1 MKPSSIPWI
10 IKYRPKRVED
20 VVDQEKAKELLIPW
34 IEKWIRGNPPDKK
47 GALLWG
53 PPGVGKTSLVEAICN
68 EYNLEKVELNASDFR
83 RKSDIERIALVA
95 ATKKPLPPKKGRIVL
110 LDEVDGLSPRGDE
123 GAISA
128 ILELLQKAKNPI
140 IMTANDPWGQ
150 HLRPIREK
158 VLMVEFKRIPKTKAI
173 PYLMK
178 ICENEGIYC
187 EKEALSYIW
196 EKNKGDLRAC
206 INDMQAIA
214 EAYGKITVDLAKALV
229 VERDRTLTPWEML
242 QSLFYAKYAW
252 QAKKAITSTDLDYDT
267 LFLWIAENV
276 PKQYGDDPEDLWRA
290 MEALSRADVY
300 YGRIKR
306 RMMWSLLPY
315 YFDMLGPGV
324 ALAKEK
330 YHKRAKWSY
339 PEKITLLARTKE
351 ERRLREEL
359 ATMLSLTQHVS
370 KGYARR
376 ELIPLLRFIAEH
388 NPEYF
393 AKLALGLRLSDEMI
407 KFLAKKHYR
416 TVIKIKE
423 KLLKEMEEE
432 ARIRA
437 AERARIRELENEKT
451 IDTKEEKKETSV
463 GMKVEK
469 EKKEGEEKKKSKKE
483 SKKETK
489 KGFTLLDFIG
499 KGKKG

>member
-1 MKPSSIPWI
+1 MKKSLPWI
-10 IKYRPKRVED
+10 IKYRPRRVED

-34 IEKWIRGNPPDKK
+34 IKKWLSGNPPGKR

-68 EYNLEKVELNASDFR
+68 EFNLEKVELNASDFR
-83 RKSDIERIALVA
+83 RKSDIEKIAIVA

-128 ILELLQKAKNPI
+128 ILELLERAKNPI

-158 VLMVEFKRIPKTKAI
+158 VLMIEFKRIPKTKAL
-173 PYLMK
+173 PYLIK
-178 ICENEGIYC
+178 ICENEGIQC
-187 EKEALSYIW
+187 EKEALAYIW
-196 EKNKGDLRAC
+196 EKNKGDLRSC

-214 EAYGKITVDLAKALV
+214 ETFGRITLDLAKALV

-242 QSLFYAKYAW
+242 QALFYAKYAW

-276 PKQYGDDPEDLWRA
+276 PKQYGDDPKDLWRA

-330 YHKRAKWSY
+330 YHRRARWSY

-351 ERRLREEL
+351 ERRIREEL
-359 ATMLSLTQHVS
+359 ATMLSLSQHVS
-370 KGYARR
+370 KSYAKR
-376 ELIPLLRFIAEH
+376 EIIPLLKFIAKH
-388 NPEYF
+388 NPPYF
-393 AKLALGLRLSDEMI
+393 ARLALGLHLSDEMI
-407 KFLAKKHYR
+407 KYLAGKEYR
-416 TVIKIKE
+416 TVIKLKN
-423 KLLKEMEEE
+423 KLIEE
-432 ARIRA
+432 AEELAKIQA
-437 AERARIRELENEKT
+437 AKEAKEYAEKSTERVEESTK
-451 IDTKEEKKETSV
+451 KEEKTGREASKRA
-463 GMKVEK
+463 EK
-469 EKKEGEEKKKSKKE
+469 PKG
-483 SKKETK
+483 
-489 KGFTLLDFIG
+489 GFTLLDFIS
-499 KGKKG
+499 KKRG

>member
-1 MKPSSIPWI
+1 MKKSIPWI

-20 VVDQEKAKELLIPW
+20 VVNQEKAKELLIPW
-34 IEKWIRGNPPDKK
+34 IKKWLSGNPPEKK

-68 EYNLEKVELNASDFR
+68 EYNLEKIELNASDFR
-83 RKSDIERIALVA
+83 RKKDIERIALVA
-95 ATKKPLPPKKGRIVL
+95 ATKRPLPPKKGRIVL

-128 ILELLQKAKNPI
+128 ILELLEKARNPI

-150 HLRPIREK
+150 HLRPIRER
-158 VLMVEFKRIPKTKAI
+158 VLMVEFKRIPKTKAL

-178 ICENEGIYC
+178 ICESEGIYC
-187 EKEALSYIW
+187 EKQALAYIW

-214 EAYGKITVDLAKALV
+214 EAYGKITLDLAKALV

-242 QSLFYAKYAW
+242 QHLFYAKYFW
-252 QAKKAITSTDLDYDT
+252 QAKKAVTSTDLDYDT

-306 RMMWSLLPY
+306 RMNWSLLPY
-315 YFDMLGPGV
+315 YFEMLGPGV

-330 YHKRAKWSY
+330 YHKRARWSY
-339 PEKITLLARTKE
+339 PEKITLLAKTKE
-351 ERRLREEL
+351 QRRIREEL
-359 ATMLSLTQHVS
+359 ATLLSLTQHVS
-370 KGYARR
+370 KSYAKA
-376 ELIPLLRFIAEH
+376 EIIPLLKFIAQH
-388 NPEYF
+388 NPQYF
-393 AKLALGLRLSDEMI
+393 ARLALGLRLTDEMI
-407 KFLAKKHYR
+407 KFLAGKEYR
-416 TVIKIKE
+416 TVIRIKE

-432 ARIRA
+432 AKIRA
-437 AERARIRELENEKT
+437 AREAKEYLERKALEVVEEEKVE
-451 IDTKEEKKETSV
+451 KWEEKKEEKAE
-463 GMKVEK
+463 KVEK
-469 EKKEGEEKKKSKKE
+469 REKKERKREERR
-483 SKKETK
+483 
-489 KGFTLLDFIG
+489 GGLTLLDFLN
-499 KGKKG
+499 KKK